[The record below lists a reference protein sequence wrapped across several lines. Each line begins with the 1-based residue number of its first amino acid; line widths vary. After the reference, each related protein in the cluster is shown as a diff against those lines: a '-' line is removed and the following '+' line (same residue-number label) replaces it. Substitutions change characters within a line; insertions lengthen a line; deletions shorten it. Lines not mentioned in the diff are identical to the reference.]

1 VKADDE
7 VKALIAKVH
16 SGELDQFAPHL
27 DGTDFGIYMPTY
39 SDQDGVK
46 LMLQGYSQ
54 LERNLKVHVSKG
66 DAEELLDA
74 KPVGWM
80 GGGNAKDSK
89 CTHGGTTKCK
99 HCTGHADHCRH
110 CTHARGKT
118 KGDLVA
124 PKLDYDEAVKQLVHK
139 RDLLDE
145 LSKKNFGLTLLHG
158 HNDEHM
164 FTKLPEGYVSVV
176 SDGTTSFRKE
186 EEVLADPTFVPN
198 VWRSVNGKLRV
209 AGGHS
214 ELASGEA

>member
-1 VKADDE
+1 MAQARGGE
-7 VKALIAKVH
+7 GANQITIAKQVIDQL
-16 SGELDQFAPHL
+16 GDEL
-27 DGTDFGIYMPTY
+27 TIGIAA
-39 SDQDGVK
+39 
-46 LMLQGYSQ
+46 
-54 LERNLKVHVSKG
+54 
-66 DAEELLDA
+66 AEQADSLSLA
-74 KPVGWM
+74 QKP
-80 GGGNAKDSK
+80 
-89 CTHGGTTKCK
+89 
-99 HCTGHADHCRH
+99 
-110 CTHARGKT
+110 
-118 KGDLVA
+118 
-124 PKLDYDEAVKQLVHK
+124 DEAVKQLVHK